1 MKYKAMF
8 VPYAGKAGQWEQE
21 FNTLDE
27 ANTALLTV
35 SLYTLTLHEL
45 SLMTD
50 YSNYGM
56 VLVLDVDGDWIQV
69 DDE

>member
-21 FNTLDE
+21 FNTIEE
-27 ANTALLTV
+27 AEAALLAV
-35 SLYTLTLHEL
+35 SLYTLVLHEL
-45 SLMTD
+45 SIMPD

-56 VLVLDVDGDWIQV
+56 VLVLDDDGDWIEV